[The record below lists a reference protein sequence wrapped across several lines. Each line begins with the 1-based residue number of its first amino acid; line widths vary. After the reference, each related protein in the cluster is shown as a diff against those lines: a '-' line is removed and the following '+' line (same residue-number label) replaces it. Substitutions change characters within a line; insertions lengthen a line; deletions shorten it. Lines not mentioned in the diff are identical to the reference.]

1 MYSDPKTVRTIDVCS
16 AFPGRHRTQI
26 HHLGKLYRM
35 CQHRAEGKNHGQ
47 KQRIFNKDISPCNL
61 PVTPAAVRK
70 NGYTDNIDR
79 QIDTRKRRLILF
91 YVVYVKC
98 TEKIPDN
105 IFCHKCSLLSM
116 PVCMKIHQLLNRRTG
131 YGKAP
136 VIMIETTVCD

>member
-1 MYSDPKTVRTIDVCS
+1 MHSDSETVRTIDVCS
-16 AFPGRHRTQI
+16 AFPGRHRTQV

-47 KQRIFNKDISPCNL
+47 KQRIFNNDISPCNL

-79 QIDTRKRRLILF
+79 QIDTCKRCLILF
-91 YVVYVKC
+91 QTADSKS

-105 IFCHKCSLLSM
+105 IFCHKRSLLSM

-131 YGKAP
+131 HGKTP
-136 VIMIETTVCD
+136 IIMIKTTVCD